1 MTARHQ
7 AIAPIAAF
15 TATEDQDR
23 LRDALTA
30 GLEAGLTVAEIK
42 EVLVQLYAYAGFPR
56 SLNALGT
63 FMTVLDHRRTA
74 DIDDPPGTDPTPL
87 PDGTHMLELGAAN
100 QTELT
105 GRPVTGPLFAFAPAI
120 DRFLKAH
127 LLGDI
132 FARDNLDWPSRE
144 IATIAALATLTGT
157 ESQLQSHLTIGLNTG
172 LTKPQLREL
181 VQVIR
186 TEIGQQQG
194 ETADRILD
202 QVLTNRQETP

>member
-1 MTARHQ
+1 MA
-7 AIAPIAAF
+7 
-15 TATEDQDR
+15 
-23 LRDALTA
+23 
-30 GLEAGLTVAEIK
+30 
-42 EVLVQLYAYAGFPR
+42 
-56 SLNALGT
+56 
-63 FMTVLDHRRTA
+63 VLDERRPA
-74 DIDDPPGTDPTPL
+74 GIDDPAGVAPTPL
-87 PDGTHMLELGAAN
+87 PDGVDMLEVGTAN
-100 QTELT
+100 QTKLT
-105 GRPVTGPLFAFAPAI
+105 GRPVTGPLFEFAPAI

-127 LLGDI
+127 LFGDI

-157 ESQLQSHLTIGLNTG
+157 ESQLQSHLNIGLHTG
-172 LTKPQLREL
+172 LTKTQPRDL